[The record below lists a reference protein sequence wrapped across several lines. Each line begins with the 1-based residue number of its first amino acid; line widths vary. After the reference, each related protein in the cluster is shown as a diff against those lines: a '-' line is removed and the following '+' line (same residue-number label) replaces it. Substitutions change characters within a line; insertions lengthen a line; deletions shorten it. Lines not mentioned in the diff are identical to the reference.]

1 MCRVRN
7 VFFVSGAD
15 NPTYLKNDKSDVII
29 FGLGIF
35 LAGSTLCQSLRGLY
49 IMANGVG
56 KYEQ

>member
-1 MCRVRN
+1 MSCAER
-7 VFFVSGAD
+7 FFVSGAD

-35 LAGSTLCQSLRGLY
+35 LAGSTLFQSLRGLY

-56 KYEQ
+56 KYEN